1 MPICLIGLAV
11 IVVTQWCHWKLCD
24 DKLRGRV
31 CEFRVN
37 VLHKT
42 PRKCFSDT
50 GRTRENVIKIVL
62 IFICHWA
69 KFSPTFCVSF
79 PPSPCSNLIHFSAS
93 CAQRWS
99 GKFRPPRV
107 LTLPKMLF
115 RLTLRNDHLNAGGN
129 RALFRKSFEW
139 MVGLCN
145 FVSCLID
152 DEMGFWQVCLD
163 PREVSSASSF
173 CEIY

>member
-1 MPICLIGLAV
+1 MINYEG
-11 IVVTQWCHWKLCD
+11 
-24 DKLRGRV
+24 V
-31 CEFRVN
+31 CSNFVWMCST
-37 VLHKT
+37 KA

-152 DEMGFWQVCLD
+152 DEMGFWQVCLEFWILG
-163 PREVSSASSF
+163 RFRVLRASAKS
-173 CEIY
+173 IKM